1 MSFIPSWGTKSPT
14 CHVTQLKKFF
24 LKLLYRSQDGPPS
37 LTAGARSRARP
48 CVHFTQDGALGTPDS
63 PLHPDSYMPWM
74 RFLSTHPARPRAR
87 QVTRR
92 AQTPVGETRR
102 VPQVSSSPRQAIE
115 EALRR
120 SEAVGTLT
128 APPKLAW
135 AAASDQGE
143 GQGCSPASGAGAG
156 MGCGGDREKVH
167 SRHKEQKVM
176 MSGDKNVC
184 FRKFLD

>member
-1 MSFIPSWGTKSPT
+1 MA
-14 CHVTQLKKFF
+14 KKIFF

-63 PLHPDSYMPWM
+63 HLHPDSYMPWM
-74 RFLSTHPARPRAR
+74 HFLSTHPAKPRAR

-92 AQTPVGETRR
+92 AHTPVGETQS
-102 VPQVSSSPRQAIE
+102 VPQVSSSPQQVIE

-135 AAASDQGE
+135 AAASAQ
-143 GQGCSPASGAGAG
+143 GQGCLLASGAGVV
-156 MGCGGDREKVH
+156 MGCGGDRGKVH

-176 MSGDKNVC
+176 MSGNNVC